1 MISLPNPTKMIT
13 TMETFKVILSLQ
25 SNPDKFTFTTVEECT
40 DMDECIEFIHDHFPL
55 HNIESIRRIPNWI
68 MTLKPEQLQFF
79 KENYASVIVDEM
91 EENDA
96 LIEYA
101 IRKIAEEMKEMTE
114 EEVYDSIV
122 EVYDEETASDQYR
135 IAKLYSN
142 KKWWLCMISLLVMA
156 PLS

>member
-1 MISLPNPTKMIT
+1 
-13 TMETFKVILSLQ
+13 
-25 SNPDKFTFTTVEECT
+25 
-40 DMDECIEFIHDHFPL
+40 
-55 HNIESIRRIPNWI
+55 

-79 KENYASVIVDEM
+79 KENYASVIGDEM

-101 IRKIAEEMKEMTE
+101 ILKIAEEMKEMTE

-142 KKWWLCMISLLVMA
+142 KK
-156 PLS
+156 

>member
-25 SNPDKFTFTTVEECT
+25 SNPDKFTFTTVEECI
-40 DMDECIEFIHDHFPL
+40 DMDDCIQHIHQEFPA
-55 HNIESIRRIPNWI
+55 HNIESIRRIPWI

-91 EENDA
+91 EEE
-96 LIEYA
+96 LIIEYA

-142 KKWWLCMISLLVMA
+142 KKWWLCMISLPVM
-156 PLS
+156 LLLF

>member
-1 MISLPNPTKMIT
+1 
-13 TMETFKVILSLQ
+13 
-25 SNPDKFTFTTVEECT
+25 
-40 DMDECIEFIHDHFPL
+40 
-55 HNIESIRRIPNWI
+55 

-101 IRKIAEEMKEMTE
+101 ILKIAEEMKEMTE
-114 EEVYDSIV
+114 DEVYDSIV

-135 IAKLYSN
+135 IAKLYAN
-142 KKWWLCMISLLVMA
+142 KK
-156 PLS
+156 

>member
-1 MISLPNPTKMIT
+1 MSL
-13 TMETFKVILSLQ
+13 S
-25 SNPDKFTFTTVEECT
+25 S
-40 DMDECIEFIHDHFPL
+40 
-55 HNIESIRRIPNWI
+55 
-68 MTLKPEQLQFF
+68 EQLQFF

-91 EENDA
+91 EENDV

-114 EEVYDSIV
+114 DEVYDSIV

-142 KKWWLCMISLLVMA
+142 KK
-156 PLS
+156 

>member
-1 MISLPNPTKMIT
+1 
-13 TMETFKVILSLQ
+13 
-25 SNPDKFTFTTVEECT
+25 
-40 DMDECIEFIHDHFPL
+40 
-55 HNIESIRRIPNWI
+55 

-101 IRKIAEEMKEMTE
+101 ILKIAEEMKEMTE

-135 IAKLYSN
+135 IAKLYSD
-142 KKWWLCMISLLVMA
+142 KK
-156 PLS
+156 

>member
-1 MISLPNPTKMIT
+1 
-13 TMETFKVILSLQ
+13 
-25 SNPDKFTFTTVEECT
+25 
-40 DMDECIEFIHDHFPL
+40 
-55 HNIESIRRIPNWI
+55 

-101 IRKIAEEMKEMTE
+101 IRKIAEEMKDMNED
-114 EEVYDSIV
+114 EVYDSIV

-135 IAKLYSN
+135 IAKLYRN
-142 KKWWLCMISLLVMA
+142 QK
-156 PLS
+156 